1 MILLL
6 STCTRQT
13 SIYFILLVNDK
24 AGFRVM
30 DKNDIIDRIGYFRSK
45 AKLSQKALSIDIDMN
60 IGYINR
66 MESRRDFLPSLEVLL
81 KIIQAC
87 GITEEEFFYGDLE
100 HYRSDKQ
107 LLEKLKGLSNEKR
120 EALLKLL

>member
-1 MILLL
+1 MFY
-6 STCTRQT
+6 T
-13 SIYFILLVNDK
+13 FVKDEV
-24 AGFRVM
+24 GFVVM

-81 KIIQAC
+81 KIIKAC
-87 GITEEEFFYGDLE
+87 GITEEEFFYSDIE
-100 HYRSDKQ
+100 HYRSDKL
-107 LLEKLKGLSNEKR
+107 LLEKLKDLSNEKR
-120 EALLKLL
+120 EALLKLI

>member
-107 LLEKLKGLSNEKR
+107 LLEKLKDLSNEKR